1 MKDSDFPPRLS
12 ESSSDA
18 RVVTA
23 LEVAR
28 SYDPPKARM
37 QSALAR
43 LEATRGTS
51 SNPGPGAAGR
61 SIISLKAGVL
71 AAIVC
76 AIGAGWSVHRS
87 GAEPPAPPVATIVEP
102 AATAG
107 DRSTAPE
114 APASPDARTMRV
126 DDLPTATPTPAKTAP
141 ERSPD
146 KLPSRAVTSN
156 ENPAARNNE
165 SAFDD
170 ELALVESARTS
181 LAKGDAAACLAQL
194 DQYEQKVRGGVFE
207 REVAVMRIEALVARG
222 ETGRARALAE
232 AFLAR
237 SPESPYTNR
246 IRSLL
251 ARLPAPPT
259 KAP

>member
-1 MKDSDFPPRLS
+1 MKESDFPPRLS
-12 ESSSDA
+12 ESSTDA
-18 RVVTA
+18 RVATA
-23 LEVAR
+23 LEVAK
-28 SYDPPKARM
+28 SYVPPEARM
-37 QSALAR
+37 QGALAR
-43 LEATRGTS
+43 LEATRRTGAR
-51 SNPGPGAAGR
+51 PGAAGR
-61 SIISLKAGVL
+61 SMISLKVGAL

-76 AIGAGWSVHRS
+76 GIGAGWSAHRS
-87 GAEPPAPPVATIVEP
+87 VGDAPAPPVVGVVARP
-102 AATAG
+102 AATAD
-107 DRSTAPE
+107 DRPTLPE
-114 APASPDARTMRV
+114 PPPSAGARTMRV
-126 DDLPTATPTPAKTAP
+126 DDLPTATPTPAKTVP

-156 ENPAARNNE
+156 ENPTARSNE

-181 LAKGDAAACLAQL
+181 LAKGDPAACLAQL
-194 DQYEQKVRGGVFE
+194 DHYQQTVRGGVFE

-222 ETGRARALAE
+222 ETARARSLAE

-237 SPESPYTNR
+237 SPESPYSNR

-251 ARLPAPPT
+251 ARIPTQPT